1 VTYFITMVLR
11 KRSMTR
17 VYEIGDRLA
26 CGGMS
31 ELYEATMDGKY
42 KVAVKRLIL
51 PDQEG
56 DMVAQGFFREAAVL
70 GSMDHPNVVELI
82 DAGESD
88 GEFFLIME
96 LIEGISVADLLEYLR
111 AQGETIDPDLAFGII
126 GQVARGLVHAH
137 ERAMPDGSPL
147 GVVHRDVAPE
157 NILVTTEGV
166 PKLIDFGIAT
176 LNGFEITA
184 PGVIRGH
191 SNYMSPEQA
200 RTEKIDARSDVFA
213 LGAVLFELLSQEALY
228 TETQQAALLWKV
240 QQGDYPCLSDR
251 LSKEEPELI
260 EILSKALAVKSEERY
275 RSARNFERHLD
286 RFRAAR
292 GLRVDRRTI
301 ARMVAVI
308 AEHKKKQRSRIS
320 KGDLRNSSLV
330 LEADDPRRPG
340 SFSSPHMRAIE
351 VEDLPP
357 SRPVI
362 QKRKRV
368 ESPELDRPPSLSRP
382 PNPTRLNS
390 VLRARAAIKQGWKL
404 GVLVLFCFALAA
416 IFLASRLD

>member
-1 VTYFITMVLR
+1 
-11 KRSMTR
+11 
-17 VYEIGDRLA
+17 
-26 CGGMS
+26 
-31 ELYEATMDGKY
+31 
-42 KVAVKRLIL
+42 
-51 PDQEG
+51 
-56 DMVAQGFFREAAVL
+56 
-70 GSMDHPNVVELI
+70 
-82 DAGESD
+82 
-88 GEFFLIME
+88 LIME

-111 AQGETIDPDLAFGII
+111 VQGETIDPDLAFGII

-137 ERAMPDGSPL
+137 ERALPDGSPL
-147 GVVHRDVAPE
+147 GVVHRDIAPE
-157 NILVTTEGV
+157 NILVTIEGV

-228 TETQQAALLWKV
+228 TDTQQATLLWKV

-260 EILSKALAVKSEERY
+260 EILSKALAVKPEERY

-320 KGDLRNSSLV
+320 KGDLRNSRLV
-330 LEADDPRRPG
+330 LEADDPRRSG
-340 SFSSPHMRAIE
+340 SFSSPHMGAIE
-351 VEDLPP
+351 VEELPP

-362 QKRKRV
+362 QKLQRV
-368 ESPELDRPPSLSRP
+368 KSPELDRPPSLSRP

-390 VLRARAAIKQGWKL
+390 VLRARAAIKRGWKL
-404 GVLVLFCFALAA
+404 GVFILFCFALAA
-416 IFLASRLD
+416 IFLVSRHN